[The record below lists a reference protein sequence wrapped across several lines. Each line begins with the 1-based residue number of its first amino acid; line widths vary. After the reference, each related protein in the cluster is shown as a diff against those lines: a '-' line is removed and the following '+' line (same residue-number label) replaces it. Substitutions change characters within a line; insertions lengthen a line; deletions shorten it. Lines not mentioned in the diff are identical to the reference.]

1 MLLRAASRGAVAASA
16 AIGTANLYLQ
26 YRCGTVEN
34 PPLPTNSDVIV
45 VGAGVVGVTTAYELG
60 KLGYRVRVLE
70 SSSSICGAAAASYG
84 NAGTLG
90 VSAKT
95 QPICKSVPT
104 LIRDTLIHDDSSD
117 HTLHSRNKWILPEV
131 VLDPCFWR
139 WALCVARASFSS
151 FDTLDASWRK
161 MNAAAQA
168 AVFDAARDERLTRA
182 ADVRADGRL
191 SVTVGAGAAAKPAAV
206 SEPALHA
213 IAPRITAA
221 KATTDDAQGSCEA
234 FTVGL
239 ARASAERHGV
249 VFETNRP
256 VRALVPTADGGG
268 VAGVRT
274 ADGAELR
281 ADAVVVCAGA
291 ATAPLLATAGGFAP
305 IMPLL
310 GHSLTAARPTAR
322 APASHIVVAPYALYM
337 TRLGDSLRFTCYGVL
352 APATPEYTAGSV
364 RRFEDQREPLDDRLA
379 KLVEYV
385 VPDVAGLCDW
395 EGAVAW
401 RGARPLTPDAQPI
414 VGATNR
420 RALYVNSGH
429 SFNGWRESALSAKV
443 LAAHV
448 AGAPP
453 PADVDVS
460 VWSLRRFQPWPD

>member
-1 MLLRAASRGAVAASA
+1 M
-16 AIGTANLYLQ
+16 
-26 YRCGTVEN
+26 
-34 PPLPTNSDVIV
+34 
-45 VGAGVVGVTTAYELG
+45 
-60 KLGYRVRVLE
+60 
-70 SSSSICGAAAASYG
+70 
-84 NAGTLG
+84 
-90 VSAKT
+90 
-95 QPICKSVPT
+95 
-104 LIRDTLIHDDSSD
+104 
-117 HTLHSRNKWILPEV
+117 
-131 VLDPCFWR
+131 
-139 WALCVARASFSS
+139 
-151 FDTLDASWRK
+151 
-161 MNAAAQA
+161 
-168 AVFDAARDERLTRA
+168 
-182 ADVRADGRL
+182 
-191 SVTVGAGAAAKPAAV
+191 
-206 SEPALHA
+206 
-213 IAPRITAA
+213 
-221 KATTDDAQGSCEA
+221 
-234 FTVGL
+234 
-239 ARASAERHGV
+239 
-249 VFETNRP
+249 
-256 VRALVPTADGGG
+256 RALVPTADGGG

-322 APASHIVVAPYALYM
+322 APTSHIVVAPYALYM

-385 VPDVAGLCDW
+385 VPDVASLCDW